1 MLMHATR
8 SRAVDGPPLR
18 LYPRDPQRL
27 SQAVRFPKEHLVW
40 GERNLR
46 LARLFSP
53 SREAREKQGSRKQF
67 LVWNC
72 LWCTQISWTITLVN
86 IVNEFVVQSGLA
98 ATMKHLR
105 PRSSHGF
112 FMISLA
118 GISILPS
125 S

>member
-40 GERNLR
+40 SERNLR

-53 SREAREKQGSRKQF
+53 SREAREKQGSRK
-67 LVWNC
+67 
-72 LWCTQISWTITLVN
+72 
-86 IVNEFVVQSGLA
+86 SGA
-98 ATMKHLR
+98 NSAFFSGPSRKV
-105 PRSSHGF
+105 SH
-112 FMISLA
+112 SEELDKR
-118 GISILPS
+118 
-125 S
+125 